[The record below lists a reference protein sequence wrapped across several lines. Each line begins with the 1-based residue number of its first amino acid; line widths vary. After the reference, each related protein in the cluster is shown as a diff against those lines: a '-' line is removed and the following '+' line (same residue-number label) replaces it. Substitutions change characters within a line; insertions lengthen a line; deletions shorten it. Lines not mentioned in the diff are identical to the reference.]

1 MLVKTD
7 ADDGSRGSA
16 FSRVSAFR
24 TGYFRGVGA
33 CTKA

>member
-7 ADDGSRGSA
+7 GDDDDRGSA

-24 TGYFRGVGA
+24 TGYFKGAGA